1 MPPVTPLSLLY
12 LAVPAALS
20 GMLNNAFKVI
30 DQYAVQGLGTEA
42 QAAIASTTFVLIIF
56 FAGYA
61 IISSGAITLISRAVG
76 ASDTPLQQ
84 QFIGNA
90 LIGSLLV
97 GVLILS
103 LSYHLAP
110 WTTATLGLTGDAA
123 VMAETYLRWHALFC
137 LPQAIAPTL
146 DAIFIAYGRTK
157 TILLLQITA
166 SSLNFLLNP
175 FFIYSCDLG
184 IGGAALATGLSQT
197 VSVFIGFGLL
207 FRMIKPTFTHYRPTT
222 ALIRIVKIGL
232 PLSWSTLLFAAV
244 YTAII
249 KWVIT
254 PLGTPLNAALG
265 IGFSVL
271 EGFTWPVFWGFS
283 VAIASIVGRAMG
295 AGQLTFA
302 QSAIHYAFFM
312 LTAAGLIASAIFW
325 FGAEPLA
332 QIFTQDPVVLQHT
345 LLYAHILAFS
355 QLFVAYEALS
365 EGVLSGAG
373 ATLTIFLWSA
383 PFNLLRIPLC
393 WLFAIHYGY
402 GAAAIWWVIN
412 ATTVVKAGGK
422 TYAVWRGKWKTLTV

>member
-1 MPPVTPLSLLY
+1 MRPVTPLSILY

-20 GMLNNAFKVI
+20 GMLNNVFKAI
-30 DQYAVQGLGTEA
+30 DQYAVQDLGSEA
-42 QAAIASTTFVLIIF
+42 QAAIASTTFILIIF

-76 ASDTPLQQ
+76 ANNTRLQQ
-84 QFIGNA
+84 QIIGNS
-90 LIGSLLV
+90 LIGSLLI
-97 GVLILS
+97 GALILWC
-103 LSYHLAP
+103 SYHLAP
-110 WTTATLGLTGDAA
+110 WTTETLGLTGDTA

-175 FFIYSCDLG
+175 FFIYWCDFG
-184 IGGAALATGLSQT
+184 IGGAALATGVSQT
-197 VSVFIGFGLL
+197 VSISIGLWLL
-207 FRMIKPTFTHYRPTT
+207 LRMIKPAFTDYRPTT
-222 ALIRIVKIGL
+222 ALLRIIKIGL
-232 PLSWSTLLFAAV
+232 PLSWSTLLFAGV
-244 YTAII
+244 YAAII

-254 PLGTPLNAALG
+254 PLGTPINAALG

-271 EGFTWPVFWGFS
+271 EGFTWPIFWGFS
-283 VAIASIVGRAMG
+283 MAIASIVGRALG
-295 AGQLTFA
+295 AKQLSWVQT
-302 QSAIHYAFFM
+302 AIYYAFIM
-312 LTAAGLIASAIFW
+312 LTVAGLIASAIFW

-332 QIFTQDPVVLQHT
+332 RIFTQDSEALQHT
-345 LLYAHILAFS
+345 LLYAHILVFS

-383 PFNLLRIPLC
+383 PFNLVRIPLC

-402 GAAAIWWVIN
+402 GAAAIWWIIN
-412 ATTVVKAGGK
+412 ATTVIKAAGK
-422 TYAVWRGKWKTLTV
+422 GYAVWRGQWKTILV

>member
-1 MPPVTPLSLLY
+1 
-12 LAVPAALS
+12 
-20 GMLNNAFKVI
+20 
-30 DQYAVQGLGTEA
+30 
-42 QAAIASTTFVLIIF
+42 
-56 FAGYA
+56 
-61 IISSGAITLISRAVG
+61 
-76 ASDTPLQQ
+76 
-84 QFIGNA
+84 
-90 LIGSLLV
+90 
-97 GVLILS
+97 
-103 LSYHLAP
+103 
-110 WTTATLGLTGDAA
+110 
-123 VMAETYLRWHALFC
+123 
-137 LPQAIAPTL
+137 
-146 DAIFIAYGRTK
+146 
-157 TILLLQITA
+157 
-166 SSLNFLLNP
+166 
-175 FFIYSCDLG
+175 
-184 IGGAALATGLSQT
+184 
-197 VSVFIGFGLL
+197 
-207 FRMIKPTFTHYRPTT
+207 
-222 ALIRIVKIGL
+222 
-232 PLSWSTLLFAAV
+232 LSWSTLLFAGV

-249 KWVIT
+249 KWVIA

-283 VAIASIVGRAMG
+283 VAIASIVGRALG
-295 AGQLTFA
+295 AGQLPFA
-302 QSAIHYAFFM
+302 QSAIRYAFFM

-332 QIFTQDPVVLQHT
+332 QIFTQDPAVLQHT

-422 TYAVWRGKWKTLTV
+422 AYAVWRGKWKTLTV

>member
-1 MPPVTPLSLLY
+1 MRPVTPLSILY

-20 GMLNNAFKVI
+20 GMLNNVFKAI
-30 DQYAVQGLGTEA
+30 DQYAVQDLGTEA
-42 QAAIASTTFVLIIF
+42 QAAIASTTFILIIF

-61 IISSGAITLISRAVG
+61 IISSGTVTLISRAVG
-76 ASDTPLQQ
+76 ANNTRLQQ
-84 QFIGNA
+84 QFIGNS
-90 LIGSLLV
+90 LIGSLLI
-97 GVLILS
+97 GTLILWC
-103 LSYHLAP
+103 SYYLAP
-110 WTTATLGLTGDAA
+110 WTTEALSLTSDTA

-175 FFIYSCDLG
+175 LFIYWCDFG
-184 IGGAALATGLSQT
+184 IGGAALATGVSQA
-197 VSVFIGFGLL
+197 VSVSIGLWLL
-207 FRMIKPTFTHYRPTT
+207 LRMIKPAFTDYRPTT
-222 ALIRIVKIGL
+222 ALFRIIKIGL
-232 PLSWSTLLFAAV
+232 PLSWSTLLFAGV
-244 YTAII
+244 YAAII

-254 PLGTPLNAALG
+254 PLGTPINAALG

-283 VAIASIVGRAMG
+283 MAIASIVGRALG
-295 AGQLTFA
+295 AKQLPLV
-302 QSAIHYAFFM
+302 QSAIYYAFIM
-312 LTAAGLIASAIFW
+312 LTLAGLIASAIFW

-332 QIFTQDPVVLQHT
+332 RIFTQDPEVLQHT
-345 LLYAHILAFS
+345 LLYAHILVFS

-383 PFNLLRIPLC
+383 PFNLARIPLC

-412 ATTVVKAGGK
+412 ATTVIKATGK
-422 TYAVWRGKWKTLTV
+422 GYAVWRGKWKTILV